1 MPTQIP
7 RQLLLVDE
15 DAALRGLLGEQ
26 LATHDGFHITQAAR
40 VADALALVEARPFD
54 ALLLSTGLEG
64 TDEADLCRQ
73 LRRQGFKAP
82 ILLLVKRGE
91 SPAPTLEAGANDY
104 VEKPFKLSQL
114 LARLRAQ
121 LRAYDNSENAELVI
135 GRFLFRPADKLLRH
149 RESGEEMRLTEKE
162 GQILRY
168 LYRAGGRAVSRETLL
183 GEVWGYN
190 AAVTTHTLET
200 HIYRLRQK
208 MEENPSAATL
218 LLTEAGGYRLI
229 P

>member
-1 MPTQIP
+1 MATQIP

-26 LATHDGFHITQAAR
+26 LGTHDGFQITEAAR
-40 VADALALVEARPFD
+40 VAEALALLEARSFD
-54 ALLLSTGLEG
+54 ALLLSTGLG
-64 TDEADLCRQ
+64 GNDQADVCRQ

-82 ILLLVKRGE
+82 ILLLVRRGE
-91 SPAPTLEAGANDY
+91 SPAPHLEAGANDY

-135 GRFLFRPADKLLRH
+135 GRFLFRPTDKLLQH
-149 RESGEEMRLTEKE
+149 RESGEQMRLTEKE
-162 GQILRY
+162 SQILRY
-168 LYRAGGRAVSRETLL
+168 LYRAGERAVSRETLL

-218 LLTEAGGYRLI
+218 LLTEGGGYRLI